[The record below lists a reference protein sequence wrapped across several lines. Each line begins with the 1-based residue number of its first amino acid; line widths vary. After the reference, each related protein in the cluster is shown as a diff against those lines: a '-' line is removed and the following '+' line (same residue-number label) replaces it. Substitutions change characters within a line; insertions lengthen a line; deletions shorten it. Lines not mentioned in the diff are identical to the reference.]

1 MKQTPEQ
8 RDALR
13 RLLTDAGCPVLR
25 DPGYKIAPIGLVIEI
40 IPGMSFSSIFELAQ
54 GGTGYAI
61 EFVLRN
67 EAKRPIDIEGFQ
79 IRMSWGIPK
88 VSLLPPPVRSSPKY
102 PHYSFPEPGP
112 YYDADWILNRFFAR
126 RKSRLNPNQELEGV
140 LVASSAERI
149 PVEIQHLARVIATL
163 VIFDSRQNSFS
174 TRFKLPVIRDQFVGR
189 EDSDRARNAS
199 KAEDVR
205 RHGGTSRHPLVA
217 PPSPL
222 PTAAEELKK
231 VEDVRR
237 SIFEELERIHLKHKK
252 TTSPI
257 EP

>member
-13 RLLTDAGCPVLR
+13 RLLTDAGCPVLS
-25 DPGYKIAPIGLVIEI
+25 DPSFKIAPVGLVIEK
-40 IPGMSFSSIFELAQ
+40 IPGMSFSSIFELAH

-67 EAKRPIDIEGFQ
+67 EAKRPIDIESFQ
-79 IRMSWGIPK
+79 IRTPWGIPK
-88 VSLLPPPVRSSPKY
+88 VSLLPAPAKSSPKY

-126 RKSRLNPNQELEGV
+126 RKSRLNPSQELVGA
-140 LVASSAERI
+140 LVASSEERI
-149 PVEIQHLARVIATL
+149 PVEIQHLARVLATL
-163 VIFDSRQNSFS
+163 VIFDSRGNPFS
-174 TRFKLPVIRDQFVGR
+174 AQFKLPVIRDQFVARKHSEGI
-189 EDSDRARNAS
+189 RASSRIEGAFRRKSAS
-199 KAEDVR
+199 P
-205 RHGGTSRHPLVA
+205 HPLVA
-217 PPSPL
+217 PPAP
-222 PTAAEELKK
+222 PPRTAEELKK
-231 VEDVRR
+231 EEDVRR